1 MTYAEKVSKILAKK
15 GYVGVRA
22 EDFGG
27 AVRLSGET
35 DSWEAALEAGR
46 LAVNKKRSRGV
57 VNDIVPKGFSPEPAR
72 LPGITDKSLDGFE
85 TDVLVIGGGIVGA
98 AIARELTRY
107 AVKVAVVE
115 KEYDVATAQS
125 ARNDGMIHAGI
136 DLKPDCKK
144 VKYNVRGNKMYDAL
158 SKELDVPIE
167 RPGQLVL
174 YTARWQKYLFPF
186 IKLRGARNGIP
197 VYPVSPEGVK
207 EYVREP
213 GLNYGGFMCP
223 SAGVVS
229 PYLMTIALMEN
240 AAHNGA
246 EVFVDTAVTGMELK
260 GGKIVSVATNRGI
273 IYPKVVINAAGVFS
287 DKIAEMAGDRHFTI
301 HPRRGVEA
309 VLDKKAYPK
318 AKCVV
323 GKFVISGSSGSGHT
337 KGGGVIVTI
346 DRNLLLGPSAR
357 ECAEREN
364 EATTREELDEVF
376 EKQSR
381 LAPEVKRSDIIT
393 YFAGT
398 RAATYEEDFVV
409 EKSEVTSNF
418 IQAAGIQSPGVTA
431 APAIAEDAARWAVRE
446 VLGELRKNPSFDPY
460 RKGIPVVREMD
471 KEARAKLIA
480 ENPDFGEIVCR
491 CEEIS
496 KGEIIAAL
504 HTPLKVDSVDAVKRR
519 VRAGMGR
526 CQGGF
531 CQPSVVKIISEE
543 LGIPPEKVGK
553 KGAGSEVAPYPKKGG
568 GV

>member
-1 MTYAEKVSKILAKK
+1 MAFVEKINKKLKKK
-15 GYVGVRA
+15 GLNVTASEYN
-22 EDFGG
+22 G
-27 AVRLSGET
+27 AVRLTGEA
-35 DSWEAALEAGR
+35 DSWEEVLEAGR
-46 LAVNKKRSRGV
+46 IAAHVRGSRGV
-57 VNDIVPKGFSPEPAR
+57 VNDCRLKGRSPETVRMPKNE
-72 LPGITDKSLDGFE
+72 DKSLEGIAP
-85 TDVLVIGGGIVGA
+85 DVLVIGGGIVGA
-98 AIARELTRY
+98 AITRELTRY
-107 AVKVAVVE
+107 AVTVAVVE
-115 KEYDVATAQS
+115 KEYDVGTAQS

-174 YTARWQKYLFPF
+174 YTAGWQKLIFPL
-186 IKLRGARNGIP
+186 IKLRGLRNGIP
-197 VYPVSPEGVK
+197 VYPVSPRGVK

-213 GLNYGGFMCP
+213 GLGFGGFMCP
-223 SAGVVS
+223 SAGIVS

-246 EVFVDTAVTGMELK
+246 KVYVDTAVTGMEVK
-260 GGKIVSVATNRGI
+260 EHKIVSVATNRGT
-273 IYPKVVINAAGVFS
+273 IYPKAVVNAAGVFS
-287 DKIAEMAGDRHFTI
+287 DRIAEMAGDRHFTI

-309 VLDKKAYPK
+309 VLDQKAYPK
-318 AKCVV
+318 AKCVL

-337 KGGGVIVTI
+337 KGGGVIVSI
-346 DRNLLLGPSAR
+346 DHNLLLGPSAK

-381 LAPEVKRSDIIT
+381 LAPELKRSDIIT

-409 EKSEVTSNF
+409 EKSAVTTNF

-431 APAIAEDAARWAVRE
+431 APAIAEDVARWAVQE
-446 VLGELRKNPSFDPY
+446 VLGELRKNPSFDPV
-460 RKGIPVVREMD
+460 RKGIPVVREMSG
-471 KEARAKLIA
+471 ETRARLIA

-491 CEEIS
+491 CEQIS

-531 CQPSVVKIISEE
+531 CQPTVVRIISEE
-543 LGIPPEKVGK
+543 LGIPPEQVTK
-553 KGAGSEVAPYPKKGG
+553 KGAGSEVAPYPKRGS
-568 GV
+568 V

>member
-1 MTYAEKVSKILAKK
+1 MAFVEKINKKLKKK
-15 GYVGVRA
+15 GLNVTASEYN
-22 EDFGG
+22 G
-27 AVRLSGET
+27 AVRLTGEA
-35 DSWEAALEAGR
+35 DSWEEVLEAGR
-46 LAVNKKRSRGV
+46 IAAHVRGSRGV
-57 VNDIVPKGFSPEPAR
+57 VNDCRLKGLSPETVRMPK
-72 LPGITDKSLDGFE
+72 TEDKSLEGIAP
-85 TDVLVIGGGIVGA
+85 DVLVIGGGIVGA

-115 KEYDVATAQS
+115 KEYDVGTAQS

-174 YTARWQKYLFPF
+174 YTAGWQKLIFPL
-186 IKLRGARNGIP
+186 IKLRGLRNGIP
-197 VYPVSPEGVK
+197 VYPVSPRGVK

-213 GLNYGGFMCP
+213 GLGFGGFMCP
-223 SAGVVS
+223 SAGIVS

-246 EVFVDTAVTGMELK
+246 KVYVDTAVTGMEVK
-260 GGKIVSVATNRGI
+260 EHKIVSVATNRGT
-273 IYPKVVINAAGVFS
+273 IYPKAVVNAAGVFS
-287 DKIAEMAGDRHFTI
+287 DRIAEMAGDRHFTI

-309 VLDKKAYPK
+309 VLDQKAYPK
-318 AKCVV
+318 AKCVL

-337 KGGGVIVTI
+337 KGGGVIVSI
-346 DRNLLLGPSAR
+346 DHNLLLGPSAK

-381 LAPEVKRSDIIT
+381 LAPELKRSDIIT

-409 EKSEVTSNF
+409 EKSAVTTNF

-431 APAIAEDAARWAVRE
+431 APAIAEDVARWAVQE
-446 VLGELRKNPSFDPY
+446 VLGELRKNPSFDPV
-460 RKGIPVVREMD
+460 RKGIPVVREMSG
-471 KEARAKLIA
+471 ETRARLIA
-480 ENPDFGEIVCR
+480 ENPDFGETVCR
-491 CEEIS
+491 CEQIS

-531 CQPSVVKIISEE
+531 CQPTVVRIISEE
-543 LGIPPEKVGK
+543 LGIPPEQVTK
-553 KGAGSEVAPYPKKGG
+553 KGAGSEVAPYPKRGS
-568 GV
+568 V

>member
-1 MTYAEKVSKILAKK
+1 MAFVEKINKKLKKK
-15 GYVGVRA
+15 GLNVTASEYN
-22 EDFGG
+22 G
-27 AVRLSGET
+27 AVRLTGEA
-35 DSWEAALEAGR
+35 DSWEEVLEAGR
-46 LAVNKKRSRGV
+46 IAAHVRGSRGV
-57 VNDIVPKGFSPEPAR
+57 VNDCRLKGRSPETVRMPK
-72 LPGITDKSLDGFE
+72 TEDKSLEGIAP
-85 TDVLVIGGGIVGA
+85 DVLVIGGGIVGA

-107 AVKVAVVE
+107 AVTVAVVE
-115 KEYDVATAQS
+115 KEYDVGTAQS

-174 YTARWQKYLFPF
+174 YTAGWQKLIFPL
-186 IKLRGARNGIP
+186 IKLRGLRNGIP
-197 VYPVSPEGVK
+197 VYPVSPRGVK

-213 GLNYGGFMCP
+213 GLGFGGFMCP
-223 SAGVVS
+223 SAGIVS

-246 EVFVDTAVTGMELK
+246 KVYVDTAVTGMEVK
-260 GGKIVSVATNRGI
+260 EHKIVSVATNRGT
-273 IYPKVVINAAGVFS
+273 IYPKAVVNAAGVFS
-287 DKIAEMAGDRHFTI
+287 DRIAEMAGDRHFTI

-309 VLDKKAYPK
+309 VLDQKAYPK
-318 AKCVV
+318 AKCVL

-337 KGGGVIVTI
+337 KGGGVIVSI
-346 DRNLLLGPSAR
+346 DHNLLLGPSAK

-381 LAPEVKRSDIIT
+381 LAPELKRSDIIT

-409 EKSEVTSNF
+409 EKSAVTTNF

-431 APAIAEDAARWAVRE
+431 APAIAEDVARWAVQE
-446 VLGELRKNPSFDPY
+446 VLGELRKNPSFDPV
-460 RKGIPVVREMD
+460 RKGIPVVREMSG
-471 KEARAKLIA
+471 ETRARLIA

-491 CEEIS
+491 CEQIS

-504 HTPLKVDSVDAVKRR
+504 HMPLKVDSVDAVKRR

-531 CQPSVVKIISEE
+531 CQPTVVRIISEE
-543 LGIPPEKVGK
+543 LGIPPEQVTK
-553 KGAGSEVAPYPKKGG
+553 KGAGSEVAPYPKRGS
-568 GV
+568 V

>member
-1 MTYAEKVSKILAKK
+1 MAFVEKINKKLKKK
-15 GYVGVRA
+15 GLNVTASEYN
-22 EDFGG
+22 G
-27 AVRLSGET
+27 AVRLTGEA
-35 DSWEAALEAGR
+35 DSWEEVLEAGR
-46 LAVNKKRSRGV
+46 IAAHVRGSRGV
-57 VNDIVPKGFSPEPAR
+57 VNDCRLKGRSPETVRMPK
-72 LPGITDKSLDGFE
+72 TEDKSLEGIAP
-85 TDVLVIGGGIVGA
+85 DVLVIGGGIVGA

-107 AVKVAVVE
+107 AVTVAVVE
-115 KEYDVATAQS
+115 KEYDVGTAQS

-136 DLKPDCKK
+136 DLKPDCCK
-144 VKYNVRGNKMYDAL
+144 VKYNVRGNRMYDTL

-174 YTARWQKYLFPF
+174 YTARWQKLIFPL
-186 IKLRGARNGIP
+186 IKLRGLRNGIP
-197 VYPVSPEGVK
+197 VYPVSPRGVK

-213 GLNYGGFMCP
+213 GLGFGGFMCP
-223 SAGVVS
+223 SAGIVS

-246 EVFVDTAVTGMELK
+246 KVYVDTAVTGMEVK
-260 GGKIVSVATNRGI
+260 EHKIVSVATNRGT
-273 IYPKVVINAAGVFS
+273 IYPKAVVNAAGVFS
-287 DKIAEMAGDRHFTI
+287 DRIAEMAGDRHFTI

-318 AKCVV
+318 AKCVL

-337 KGGGVIVTI
+337 KGGGVIVSI
-346 DRNLLLGPSAR
+346 DHNLLLGPSAK

-381 LAPEVKRSDIIT
+381 LAPELKRSDIIT

-409 EKSEVTSNF
+409 EKSAVTTNF

-431 APAIAEDAARWAVRE
+431 APAIAEDVARWAVQE
-446 VLGELRKNPSFDPY
+446 VLGELRKNPSFDPV
-460 RKGIPVVREMD
+460 RKGIPVVREMSG
-471 KEARAKLIA
+471 ETRARLIA

-491 CEEIS
+491 CEQIS

-531 CQPSVVKIISEE
+531 CQPTVVRIISEE
-543 LGIPPEKVGK
+543 LGIPPEQVTK
-553 KGAGSEVAPYPKKGG
+553 KGAGSEVAPYPKRGS
-568 GV
+568 V

>member
-1 MTYAEKVSKILAKK
+1 MAFVEKINKKLKKK
-15 GYVGVRA
+15 GLNVTASEYN
-22 EDFGG
+22 G
-27 AVRLSGET
+27 AVRLTGEA
-35 DSWEAALEAGR
+35 DSWEEVLEAGR
-46 LAVNKKRSRGV
+46 IAAHVRGSRGV
-57 VNDIVPKGFSPEPAR
+57 VNDCRLKGRSPETVRMPKNE
-72 LPGITDKSLDGFE
+72 DKSLEGIAP
-85 TDVLVIGGGIVGA
+85 DVLVIGGGIVGA
-98 AIARELTRY
+98 AITRELTRY
-107 AVKVAVVE
+107 AVTVAVVE
-115 KEYDVATAQS
+115 KEYDVGTAQS

-174 YTARWQKYLFPF
+174 YTAGWQKLIFPL
-186 IKLRGARNGIP
+186 IKLRGLRNGIP
-197 VYPVSPEGVK
+197 VYPVSPRGVK

-213 GLNYGGFMCP
+213 GLGFGGFMCP
-223 SAGVVS
+223 SAGIVS

-246 EVFVDTAVTGMELK
+246 KVYVDTAVTGMEVK
-260 GGKIVSVATNRGI
+260 EPKIVSVATNRGT
-273 IYPKVVINAAGVFS
+273 IYPKAVVNEAGVFS
-287 DKIAEMAGDRHFTI
+287 DRIAEMAGDRHFTI

-309 VLDKKAYPK
+309 VLDQKAYPK
-318 AKCVV
+318 AKCVL

-337 KGGGVIVTI
+337 KGGGVIVSI
-346 DRNLLLGPSAR
+346 DHNLLLGPSAK

-381 LAPEVKRSDIIT
+381 LAPELKRSDIIT

-409 EKSEVTSNF
+409 EKSAVTTNF

-431 APAIAEDAARWAVRE
+431 APAIAEDVARWAVQE
-446 VLGELRKNPSFDPY
+446 VLGELRKNPSFDPV
-460 RKGIPVVREMD
+460 RKGIPVVREMSG
-471 KEARAKLIA
+471 ETRARLIA

-491 CEEIS
+491 CEQIS

-531 CQPSVVKIISEE
+531 CQPTVVRIISEE
-543 LGIPPEKVGK
+543 LGIPPEQVTK
-553 KGAGSEVAPYPKKGG
+553 KGAGSEVAPYPKRGS
-568 GV
+568 V

>member
-1 MTYAEKVSKILAKK
+1 MAYAEKVRKILAKR
-15 GYVGVRA
+15 GYVGVKA
-22 EDFGG
+22 EDFNG

-35 DSWEAALEAGR
+35 DSWEDALEAGR

-57 VNDIVPKGFSPEPAR
+57 VNDVTPKGCVPEPVRMPTVSDDSLEGFSP
-72 LPGITDKSLDGFE
+72 
-85 TDVLVIGGGIVGA
+85 DVLVIGGGIVGA

-107 AVKVAVVE
+107 AVSVALVE
-115 KEYDVATAQS
+115 KEYDVGTAQS

-174 YTARWQKYLFPF
+174 YTARWQKYLFPL
-186 IKLRGARNGIP
+186 IKLRGALNGIP

-207 EYVREP
+207 EYVRDP

-229 PYLMTIALMEN
+229 PYLMTIALAEN

-246 EVFVDTAVTGMELK
+246 KIFVDTAVTGMEVK
-260 GGKIVSVATNRGI
+260 EHKIVSVATNRGT
-273 IYPKVVINAAGVFS
+273 IYPKVVVNAAGVYS
-287 DKIAEMAGDRHFTI
+287 DRIAEMAGDRHFSI

-318 AKCVV
+318 AKCVL
-323 GKFVISGSSGSGHT
+323 GKFVISGSSGAGHT

-346 DRNLLLGPSAR
+346 DHNLLLGPSAR
-357 ECAEREN
+357 ECVEREN

-409 EKSEVTSNF
+409 EQSLVTLNL

-431 APAIAEDAARWAVRE
+431 APAIAEDVARLAVLA
-446 VLGELRKNPSFDPY
+446 VLGEERKNPSFDPV

-471 KEARAKLIA
+471 KESRAKLIA
-480 ENPDFGEIVCR
+480 EDPAFGEIVCR

-496 KGEIIAAL
+496 KGEIVAAL

-543 LGIPPEKVGK
+543 LGIPPEEVTK

-568 GV
+568 AS